1 MKRIAT
7 SILITL
13 SLVVGA
19 VGTFLPAQSAL
30 AIDPFKAA
38 CGGSGGGAGSSAGS
52 GTASGGSSTEI
63 CGAAQQDK
71 FQNIIKNVINTALVV
86 IGMIAVIMIVI
97 GGVKYVVSNGE
108 AQQIQSAKNTIL
120 YSVIG
125 LVLAVMAFPIVNFV
139 LDKFK

>member
-1 MKRIAT
+1 MKKHLVSLLATISMIIA
-7 SILITL
+7 SMGL
-13 SLVVGA
+13 
-19 VGTFLPAQSAL
+19 LPAQPAFG
-30 AIDPFKAA
+30 IDVFNGANGA
-38 CGGSGGGAGSSAGS
+38 CTGGGGSGSAKD
-52 GTASGGSSTEI
+52 I
-63 CGAAQQDK
+63 CGASQDDFK
-71 FQNIIKNVINTALVV
+71 KIMKTIINTALVV

-125 LVLAVMAFPIVNFV
+125 LVIAVSAFPIVNFV